1 MAGFPFQKPSVM
13 FKLSYFLLFAGL
25 QKNKYISL
33 MAFLVY
39 IPLKMWQ
46 EIAKYGRKLV
56 EHGLVESNFGN
67 ISIQDTSSL
76 DIIASSEAVVHR
88 EIYRQTSALAI
99 IHAHSAYS
107 VVESLLAGPE
117 GKITPVD
124 SEGQYFLGEIPIVGG
139 GIGSRELAGNLA
151 NALSRY
157 RGAIVYSHGTFA
169 IGRTLGDAYIIT
181 TQLEHSCKVKYLYDR
196 AATGEKISKPNERS
210 FDPRFYL

>member
-1 MAGFPFQKPSVM
+1 MASF
-13 FKLSYFLLFAGL
+13 
-25 QKNKYISL
+25 
-33 MAFLVY
+33 VY

-67 ISIQDTSSL
+67 ISIRAGDRMIITRTGAALDEITGNNVVEVGIQDASSL

-99 IHAHSAYS
+99 IHAHSAYA

-117 GKITPVD
+117 GKIMPVD
-124 SEGQYFLGEIPIVGG
+124 SEGQYFLGEVPIVRG

-169 IGRTLGDAYIIT
+169 IGRTLADAYIVT
-181 TQLEHSCKVKYLYDR
+181 TQLEHSCKVKYLYER
-196 AATGEKISKPNERS
+196 AAAEREK
-210 FDPRFYL
+210 